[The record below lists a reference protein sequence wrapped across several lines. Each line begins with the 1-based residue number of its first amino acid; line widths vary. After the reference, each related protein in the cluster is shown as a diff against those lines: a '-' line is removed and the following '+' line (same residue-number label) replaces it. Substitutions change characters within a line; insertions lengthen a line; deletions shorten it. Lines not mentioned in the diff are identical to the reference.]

1 MNDPTQPGS
10 RRRPSPDEILAAMPA
25 RAPGHEARVG
35 IFVIF
40 GLLAFMVVLFAMT
53 DPATLRGRYLLS
65 TTVVDAGGIRRGD
78 PIQMHGVNIGRVHGF
93 HMTPDGRVAI
103 SMEVD
108 GEWKIPADSRTR
120 LGSSGIFGGRTLE
133 VEPGS
138 SSEFLPA
145 GAEIPGEGGSA
156 NPLGSVA
163 EMGKRAGDVL
173 ERIQTLL
180 DSGTVASVRGSAGQ
194 LDTLLTEF
202 SRLTREQKG
211 AIKRLTE
218 SLANSAEGLESA
230 AAAGPD
236 AARAIARADS
246 AMAALTRT
254 GDSLEEAA
262 AALRSVLERMDR
274 GEGTLGRLATDES
287 LYDNLS
293 RAADQMA
300 TLLADL
306 QAHPKKYINV
316 SIF

>member
-1 MNDPTQPGS
+1 
-10 RRRPSPDEILAAMPA
+10 MPA
-25 RAPGHEARVG
+25 RPPGREARVG

-93 HMTPDGRVAI
+93 QMKPDGGVAI

-108 GEWKIPADSRTR
+108 GEWKIPVDSHTR

-133 VEPGS
+133 VVPGTS
-138 SSEFLPA
+138 KDVLPA
-145 GAEIPGEGGSA
+145 GAELPGEGGSS
-156 NPLGSVA
+156 NPLASLEQV
-163 EMGKRAGDVL
+163 GKQAGDL
-173 ERIQTLL
+173 LGRLQAIL

-202 SRLTREQKG
+202 SRLTREEKG

-218 SLANSAEGLESA
+218 SLASSAEGLQSA

-236 AARAIARADS
+236 AARAIVRADS
-246 AMAALTRT
+246 AMAALNRT
-254 GDSLEEAA
+254 GASLEEAA

-293 RAADQMA
+293 RAADQLA